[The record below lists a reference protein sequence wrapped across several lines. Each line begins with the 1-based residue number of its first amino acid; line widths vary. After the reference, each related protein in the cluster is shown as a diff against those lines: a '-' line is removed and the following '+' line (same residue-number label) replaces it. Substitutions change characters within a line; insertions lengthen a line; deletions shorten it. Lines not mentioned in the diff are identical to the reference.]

1 MRAAVV
7 AHGEAL
13 PSDRAHAADADLLIA
28 ADGGALLCSRW
39 DLVPHVVVGDLDS
52 LGVERAEELGRSGV
66 KVLAYPADK
75 DESDTELAVGAALD
89 AGADEVVLVAALGGP
104 RLDHELANI
113 LLVADPRLAG
123 RVRAVRG
130 GTSIS
135 AIHAGASQRLAGA
148 VGDVVTLLPIGDA
161 QGVVSDGLRYPLRGE
176 VLRAG
181 AARGLSNVVERAG
194 ATVTVAQGVLI
205 VIEIARGGVL

>member
-13 PSDRAHAADADLLIA
+13 PADRAHAAGADLLIA

-39 DLVPHVVVGDLDS
+39 DLVPHMVVGDLDS
-52 LGVERAEELGRSGV
+52 LGRERADELRSAGV
-66 KVLAYPADK
+66 RVAAYPMDK
-75 DESDTELAVGAALD
+75 DESDTELAVAAALE
-89 AGADEVVLVAALGGP
+89 AGADEIVLVAVLGGA
-104 RLDHELANI
+104 RVDHELANI

-130 GTSIS
+130 ATTVS
-135 AIHAGASQRLAGA
+135 AIHSGATGRLAGA
-148 VGDVVTLLPIGDA
+148 VGDIVTLLPLGDA
-161 QGVVSDGLRYPLRGE
+161 SGVVTHGLRYPLRDG

-181 AARGLSNVVERAG
+181 AARGVSNVVERTG
-194 ATVTVAQGVLI
+194 ATVSVAHGVLI
-205 VIEIARGGVL
+205 VIEISRGGVA